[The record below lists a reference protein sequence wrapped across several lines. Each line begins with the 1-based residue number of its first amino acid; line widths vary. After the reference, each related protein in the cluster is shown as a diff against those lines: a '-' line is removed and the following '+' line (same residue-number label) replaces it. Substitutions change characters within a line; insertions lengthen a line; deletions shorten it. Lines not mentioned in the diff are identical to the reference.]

1 MAADA
6 KTLPVSI
13 MGREFRVA
21 CTDEERPQLTAAVE
35 YLNGKMEEVK
45 ERSKASGLD
54 RIAIMAALNIAHE
67 YLTTRV
73 GGSQSDVA
81 DLKRRMASMESV
93 IDQAMADQDRLF

>member
-1 MAADA
+1 MSADG
-6 KTLPVSI
+6 KTIPVSI

-35 YLNGKMEEVK
+35 YLNGKMEEIRD
-45 ERSKASGLD
+45 RSKVSGLD

-73 GGSQSDVA
+73 GGSGTDVA
-81 DLKRRMASMESV
+81 DVKRRISGMESA
-93 IDQAMADQDRLF
+93 IDQAMADQDELF